1 MPPNEIIL
9 RDYQNKVVHGIR
21 SNLSKGIKHIMAQ
34 LPTGGG
40 KTIIFSYIAQNAV
53 PKGKKVL
60 ILTDRTELLTQ
71 AGGTIKQFNI
81 NPYYIKAGAK
91 IIDYRKEVFIAMSQT
106 LRNRIDKPE
115 WIEWLTNYIDLVIID
130 EAHIQEFNYIF
141 ESGLLDE
148 KIVLGFTATPSRSG
162 KMRQLGLDYER
173 MVRGPQVKELVEK
186 GYLVNCDAYTFEA
199 PSMQGVGINS
209 QTNDYNQSQMYNQFD
224 KPNLYSG
231 LLKNYEKY
239 TPNQKMLVFCC
250 NVEHAIKTTIQFAEA
265 GYDVRFLTSGKGK
278 PKKPADNATQ
288 GKIQKYNEKLKQYE
302 FFQENY
308 GKYSGGRKT
317 VLKWFSNTPNAI
329 LINVDMLTKGFDE
342 PSLEVVALN
351 RATTSMTLYLQM
363 LGRGSRIFEGKEN
376 FTLFDFGGNVQRLGT
391 YEQNR
396 EWSLWHETKKGGSG
410 VPPLKECG
418 ITSKG
423 KPIPAGG
430 EVKKGCKRMIL
441 ASIQLC
447 PFCGFKYPEKDEAKE
462 IELQLAS
469 IKDENGVS
477 LKVKSFKDMSYRDL
491 KLYRKIKSHKSAWL
505 WRQLWMRGGE
515 RELTKYAQWDFW
527 SPQATK
533 RAVNFCKNRYS

>member
-9 RDYQNKVVHGIR
+9 RDYQEKVVNGIR

-60 ILTDRTELLTQ
+60 IMTDRTELLTQ
-71 AGGTIKQFNI
+71 AGGTIKKFNI

-91 IIDYRKEVFIAMSQT
+91 IIDHRKEVFIAMSQT

-115 WIEWLTNYIDLVIID
+115 WIEWLKHIDLVIID

-141 ESGLLDE
+141 ESGLLDD

-173 MVRGPQVKELVEK
+173 MVRGPQVRELVKK

-199 PSMQGVGINS
+199 PSMKGVGINS
-209 QTNDYNQSQMYNQFD
+209 KTNDYNQGQMYSQFD

-250 NVEHAIKTTIQFAEA
+250 NVEHAIKTTVQFSKA

-278 PKKPADNATQ
+278 PKKPEENATQ
-288 GKIQKYNEKLKQYE
+288 GKIQKYNENMSSYE
-302 FFQENY
+302 FFNEHY
-308 GKYSGGRKT
+308 SKYSGGRKS
-317 VLKWFSNTPNAI
+317 VLKWFSETPGAI
-329 LINVDMLTKGFDE
+329 LVNVDMLTKGFDE

-363 LGRGSRIFEGKEN
+363 LGRGSRLFEGKEN

-396 EWSLWHETKKGGSG
+396 EWSLWHEEKKGGSG

-430 EVKKGCKRMIL
+430 EVKKGCKRLIM

-477 LKVKSFKDMSYRDL
+477 LKVKSFKDMSYNDL

-505 WRQLWMRGGE
+505 WRQLWVRGGE
-515 RELTKYAQWDFW
+515 KELRKYAQWDFW
-527 SPQATK
+527 TPQATQ
-533 RAVNFCKNRYS
+533 RAVNFCRSRYS

>member
-1 MPPNEIIL
+1 MPPNQIIL
-9 RDYQNKVVHGIR
+9 RDYQNKVVNGIR

-40 KTIIFSYIAQNAV
+40 KTIIFSYIAQNAA

-141 ESGLLDE
+141 ESGLLE
-148 KIVLGFTATPSRSG
+148 NKIVLGFTATPSRSG

-199 PSMQGVGINS
+199 PSMKGVGINS
-209 QTNDYNQSQMYNQFD
+209 QTNDYNQNQMYSQFD

-265 GYDVRFLTSGKGK
+265 GYDVKFLTSGKGK
-278 PKKPADNATQ
+278 PKKPSENATQ
-288 GKIQKYNEKLKQYE
+288 GKIQKYNENLKSYE
-302 FFQENY
+302 FYQDNY
-308 GKYSGGRKT
+308 TKYSGGRKA
-317 VLKWFSNTPNAI
+317 VLKWFSDTKGAI

-396 EWSLWHETKKGGSG
+396 EWSLWHEEKKGGSG

-430 EVKKGCKRMIL
+430 EVKKGCKRLIM

-477 LKVKSFKDMSYRDL
+477 LKVKSFKDMSYNDL

-505 WRQLWMRGGE
+505 WRQLWVRGGE
-515 RELTKYAQWDFW
+515 KELRKYAQWDFW
-527 SPQATK
+527 SPQATQ
-533 RAVNFCKNRYS
+533 RAVNFCRNRYS